1 MIKMTRYTSFA
12 VFLFSAIALVVPSGF
27 SFGPLLLVAGAL
39 VLPWHRAKLDLQK
52 QDYALIAVLVSY
64 FLVFVLANLI
74 HHAPGREYDAPLRF
88 VLAIPALLLL
98 LAFPPRAA
106 AFWSGLAVG
115 AISSG
120 LFAAWQILTGISR
133 AEGHTNPIQY
143 GNISLV
149 LGVLCLAGLTW
160 AANQPRARLWSIL
173 LVIGAGL
180 GILGSLFTGSRG
192 SWISL
197 PFCLFALYKC
207 YGGNVG
213 KRFVVAGTIVVVSI
227 FAMLYALPS
236 TGVKSRV
243 DSAVAETQE
252 YFKSGNSNTS
262 SGARLEM
269 WRMGLMIAPEH
280 PWIGWGKAGYMQRD
294 AELIRAGAVGSI
306 TSEHSHL
313 HNEYLD
319 ALVKRGALGL
329 AATLAIFLI
338 PLVLFSRRVRHANP
352 QARPYAIGGVL
363 LCVSYIL
370 FGLTQAFLTHNNG
383 VMILVFMLA
392 VLWAM
397 SRSFDRNVS
406 AILA

>member
-1 MIKMTRYTSFA
+1 M
-12 VFLFSAIALVVPSGF
+12 
-27 SFGPLLLVAGAL
+27 
-39 VLPWHRAKLDLQK
+39 PWHRARLDLQK
-52 QDYALIAVLVSY
+52 QDYVLIAVLAFY
-64 FLVFVLANLI
+64 FLVSVLANLI

-88 VLAIPALLLL
+88 LLAIPAFLLL
-98 LAFPPRAA
+98 LAFAPRATT
-106 AFWSGLAVG
+106 FWSGLAIG

-120 LFAAWQILTGISR
+120 LFAGWQILTGIER

-160 AANQPRARLWSIL
+160 ATNQRRARVWSAL
-173 LVIGAGL
+173 LVTGAGL
-180 GILGSLFTGSRG
+180 GILGSIFTGSRG

-207 YGGNVG
+207 YGGKVG
-213 KRFVVAGTIVVVSI
+213 KHFVVAATIVVVSI
-227 FAMLYALPS
+227 FAALYALPN
-236 TGVKSRV
+236 TGVKPRV

-252 YFKSGNSNTS
+252 YFKTGNSDSS

-294 AELIRAGAVGSI
+294 AELIRSRTVGAVTGL
-306 TSEHSHL
+306 HSHL

-319 ALVKRGALGL
+319 ALVKRGMLGL

-338 PLVLFSRRVRHANP
+338 PLVLFAHRVKHANS
-352 QARPYAIGGVL
+352 QARPYALGGVL

-383 VMILVFMLA
+383 VMILVFMLTA
-392 VLWAM
+392 LWAM
-397 SRSFDRNVS
+397 SRSEIPGTPPQRS
-406 AILA
+406 